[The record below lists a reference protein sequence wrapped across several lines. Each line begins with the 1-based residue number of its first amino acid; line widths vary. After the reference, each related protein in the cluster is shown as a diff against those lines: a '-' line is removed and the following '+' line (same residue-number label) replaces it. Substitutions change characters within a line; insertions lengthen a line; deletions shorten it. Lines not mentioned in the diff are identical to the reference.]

1 MPMSNRET
9 DSENDEMMAMSKL
22 RARAVLRTML
32 RTMFLV
38 ALLASALLCSGCVR
52 TRPAQPEIVAPPS
65 WSAAG
70 PDTVQSP
77 TGDLS
82 QWWTR
87 LGDPVLSDLI
97 AQALKKNTSLR
108 TARANLRGAR
118 AERNLA
124 AANRFPT
131 VPGTVSGS
139 GSKSNSAGGSTGNA
153 VSAELDASWD
163 PDVFGAKR
171 QALRAADADLATSA
185 ADLQSTQVALIA
197 EVATDYVDLRS
208 YQTRLE
214 IARQNEASQAET
226 LQLTE
231 WRAQAGLVSSID
243 VDQARSNLEQTR
255 ATIPTLETSAAQTK
269 HELSVLLGLS
279 PGALNPQLAT
289 TGPIPSAPDTL
300 TVGIPAETLRQ
311 RPDVRAA
318 EEKIVAETA
327 RLWQKDAARY
337 PTFSLSGSFILEQL
351 LGGTALGVVTGSTYT
366 SLTASTTTSESGLG
380 SITQT
385 FFDRGRIRQQ
395 IEVQNAVQEQAVISY
410 ESTVLTALKD
420 VENALVSFQNSR
432 QRLEALNQASDAA
445 RNAAQ
450 LAHNRYSAGLIDFQT
465 VLDTERT
472 ALTIE
477 DSVAQTQ
484 TDRTIA
490 LIQLYK
496 ALGGGW
502 QADAT
507 IVTPG
512 KQGNQT

>member
-1 MPMSNRET
+1 MTTVVRLCRRAP
-9 DSENDEMMAMSKL
+9 L
-22 RARAVLRTML
+22 RATMVLAVLTSML
-32 RTMFLV
+32 
-38 ALLASALLCSGCVR
+38 LLSGCAR
-52 TRPAQPEIVAPPS
+52 ARPIQPEIVGPPS
-65 WSAAG
+65 WSSAG
-70 PDTVQSP
+70 PDTAQSP

-87 LGDPVLSDLI
+87 LGDPVLSGVI
-97 AQALKKNTSLR
+97 GQALKKNTSLR
-108 TARANLRGAR
+108 TAQANLREAR
-118 AERNLA
+118 AERNYA

-131 VPGTVSGS
+131 ITGTASGSASVSNSPSGS
-139 GSKSNSAGGSTGNA
+139 GGN
-153 VSAELDASWD
+153 VFSAELDATWD

-171 QALRAADADLATSA
+171 QALRAADADLSTGV
-185 ADLQSTQVALIA
+185 ADLQSTRVSLIA

-208 YQTRLE
+208 YQTRLV
-214 IARQNEASQAET
+214 IARRNEASQTET

-243 VDQARSNLEQTR
+243 IEQARSNLEQTR
-255 ATIPTLETSAAQTK
+255 ANIPTLETSAAQSK

-279 PGALNPQLAT
+279 PGALNRKLAAT
-289 TGPIPSAPDTL
+289 APIPTAPDTL
-300 TVGIPAETLRQ
+300 VVGVPAETLRQ

-318 EEKIVAETA
+318 EQKIIAETA

-351 LGGTALGVVTGSTYT
+351 LGGAAVGVVTGSTLT
-366 SLTASTTTSESGLG
+366 SLTANTTATGSGLG
-380 SITQT
+380 SITRT
-385 FFDRGRIRQQ
+385 LFDRGRIRQQ
-395 IEVQNAVQEQAVISY
+395 IEIQNAVQEQAVISY

-432 QRLEALNQASDAA
+432 QRLKALNQASEAA

-465 VLDTERT
+465 VLDSERT

-484 TDRTIA
+484 ADRTNA

-507 IVTPG
+507 IVSPG

>member
-1 MPMSNRET
+1 
-9 DSENDEMMAMSKL
+9 MMTTVVRLCRRAPL
-22 RARAVLRTML
+22 RATVV
-32 RTMFLV
+32 V
-38 ALLASALLCSGCVR
+38 ALLVSALLCSGCVR
-52 TRPAQPEIVAPPS
+52 TKPAQPEIVAPPS

-77 TGDLS
+77 MGDLS

-87 LGDPVLSDLI
+87 LGDKVLSDLI

-108 TARANLRGAR
+108 TARANLREAR
-118 AERNLA
+118 AERNYA
-124 AANRFPT
+124 TANRFPT
-131 VPGTVSGS
+131 VTGTVSGS
-139 GSKSNSAGGSTGNA
+139 GNKSNSSGSSSDNTF
-153 VSAELDASWD
+153 SAELDASWD

-185 ADLQSTQVALIA
+185 ADLQSTQVSLIA

-243 VDQARSNLEQTR
+243 VEQARSNLEQTR
-255 ATIPTLETSAAQTK
+255 ATVPTLETSAAQSK

-279 PGALNPQLAT
+279 PGALNTQLAAT
-289 TGPIPSAPDTL
+289 APIPSAPDTL
-300 TVGIPAETLRQ
+300 MVGIPAETLRQ

-318 EEKIVAETA
+318 EQKIIAETA

-351 LGGTALGVVTGSTYT
+351 LGGTAAGVVTGSTFT
-366 SLTASTTTSESGLG
+366 SLTANTTATGSGLG

-385 FFDRGRIRQQ
+385 LFDRGRIRQQ
-395 IEVQNAVQEQAVISY
+395 IEIQNAVQEQAVISY
-410 ESTVLTALKD
+410 ESTVLNALKD
-420 VENALVSFQNSR
+420 VENALVSFRNNR
-432 QRLEALNQASDAA
+432 QRLQALNEASEAA

-465 VLDTERT
+465 VLDTEHI

-477 DSVAQTQ
+477 DSVAQTKA
-484 TDRTIA
+484 DRTNA

>member
-1 MPMSNRET
+1 
-9 DSENDEMMAMSKL
+9 MMTAMVKL
-22 RARAVLRTML
+22 RARTPPRTAVVTVLLTSAVLL
-32 RTMFLV
+32 G
-38 ALLASALLCSGCVR
+38 GCAR
-52 TRPAQPEIVAPPS
+52 IRPAQPEIVALTS

-97 AQALKKNTSLR
+97 AQALNKNTSLR
-108 TARANLRGAR
+108 TAQANLREAR
-118 AERNLA
+118 AERNYA

-131 VPGTVSGS
+131 ITGTASGS
-139 GSKSNSAGGSTGNA
+139 GSQSNSPGGSGEN
-153 VSAELDASWD
+153 VFSAELDASWD

-185 ADLQSTQVALIA
+185 ADLQTVQVSLIA
-197 EVATDYVDLRS
+197 ELATDYVDLRS

-214 IARQNEASQAET
+214 IARRNQASQAET

-243 VDQARSNLEQTR
+243 VEQARSNLEQTR
-255 ATIPTLETSAAQTK
+255 AAIPTLETSSAQSK
-269 HELSVLLGLS
+269 HELSVLLGLT
-279 PGALNPQLAT
+279 PGELNPQLAT
-289 TGPIPSAPDTL
+289 TAPIPSAPDTL
-300 TVGIPAETLRQ
+300 MVGIPAETLRQ

-318 EEKIVAETA
+318 EQKIVAETA
-327 RLWQKDAARY
+327 RLWQKNAARY

-351 LGGTALGVVTGSTYT
+351 LGGTALGVVTGSTFT
-366 SLTASTTTSESGLG
+366 SLTADTTATGSGLG

-395 IEVQNAVQEQAVISY
+395 IEIQNAVQEQAVISY

-432 QRLEALNQASDAA
+432 QRLQALNQASEAA
-445 RNAAQ
+445 RNAAR
-450 LAHNRYSAGLIDFQT
+450 LAQNRYSAGLIDFQT

-484 TDRTIA
+484 ADRTTS

-502 QADAT
+502 QAD
-507 IVTPG
+507 VTVVTAR